1 MPLFVALTLVGFSAS
16 AAEADQ
22 VREEK
27 QVQTREQVKDPQ
39 GELERQRIEKRE
51 EARTENRAS
60 EQGRQQSEAN
70 CQRAGKGQQ
79 RGRGKVVVA
88 KRIVMMNRLKTFLP
102 AALFSLFMSIT
113 AQASEGKGH
122 NMPSYGDIDL
132 NDDGN
137 LSAAEFAEHQVNHRR

>member
-1 MPLFVALTLVGFSAS
+1 
-16 AAEADQ
+16 
-22 VREEK
+22 
-27 QVQTREQVKDPQ
+27 VKDPQ

-51 EARTENRAS
+51 EVRTENRAS

-79 RGRGKVVVA
+79 RGSGKVVVA